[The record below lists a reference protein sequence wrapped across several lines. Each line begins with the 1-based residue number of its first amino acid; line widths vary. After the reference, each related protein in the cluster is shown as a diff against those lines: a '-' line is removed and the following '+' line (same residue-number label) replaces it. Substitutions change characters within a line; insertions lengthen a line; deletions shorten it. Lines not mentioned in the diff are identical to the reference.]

1 MRAVPP
7 ELRDEGPEP
16 TQRGHSR
23 RTCGRPLAALA
34 ALRDP
39 HRARRGTHA
48 SSVGPRGAFLE
59 VAPPLRPLPP
69 LSSPRGA
76 VPSRNAAAEAGR
88 KRPRSRSPSPR
99 RPEGGPFPETRRRD
113 SAAAGSAAQKRERYA
128 APRCG
133 PERPPRVTFPPPP
146 RAAAAPDGCSLLAA
160 RPPPPPP
167 PAAPSPGC
175 PGMAQR
181 TRQPGAARG
190 NGAEERPQCARS
202 REKSRRFCTRRP
214 LLPAARSPRARRLPF
229 YHRRFDQL
237 HRPAP
242 PLPLP
247 PPPPPPA
254 QARSGPAGAAYQR
267 PRCGERN
274 AELGSARPRPCRQ
287 RYGRSGDYN
296 SSRAPRPEL
305 PAQGANGSVP
315 RVPAR
320 PDYISHAALRLKAP
334 RRRSD
339 RAAGRRGG
347 RCGPGEAVGAGDAA
361 LSLHAAVASRP
372 LPAPLRPSLPQVSA
386 VGGRAAASFPFPFM
400 AASPVPRGVGRGLA
414 APGPSS
420 PLPSSSARP
429 RSALRWM
436 RARGLG
442 VRGRAGPGG

>member
-1 MRAVPP
+1 MRPP
-7 ELRDEGPEP
+7 
-16 TQRGHSR
+16 
-23 RTCGRPLAALA
+23 
-34 ALRDP
+34 
-39 HRARRGTHA
+39 ARC
-48 SSVGPRGAFLE
+48 S
-59 VAPPLRPLPP
+59 
-69 LSSPRGA
+69 
-76 VPSRNAAAEAGR
+76 
-88 KRPRSRSPSPR
+88 R
-99 RPEGGPFPETRRRD
+99 RPEGSPPRETGDPRALCGAEGGVSGGR
-113 SAAAGSAAQKRERYA
+113 APA
-128 APRCG
+128 APSTTAI
-133 PERPPRVTFPPPP
+133 RPPRSGPITERRGRGRQEASPLPQPLASAARGRPVPGDAAEGLRGGGQRSPKKGKVRGAALRP
-146 RAAAAPDGCSLLAA
+146 RAPAPGDLPAAPARSGRSRRLLAA

-202 REKSRRFCTRRP
+202 REKSRRFCARRP

-386 VGGRAAASFPFPFM
+386 VGGRAAASFPFPFV
-400 AASPVPRGVGRGLA
+400 AASPVPRVAGRGLA